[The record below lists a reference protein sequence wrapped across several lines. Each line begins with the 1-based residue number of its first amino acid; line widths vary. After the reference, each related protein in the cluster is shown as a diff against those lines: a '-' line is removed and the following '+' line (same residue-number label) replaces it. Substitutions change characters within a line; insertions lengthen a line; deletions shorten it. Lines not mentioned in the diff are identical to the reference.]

1 MAYRDSGLSYRE
13 IGPRV
18 GRHPATVMRVWN
30 RWVQE
35 GQTDRRER
43 SPQPRHATDREDR
56 HVVHRALTD
65 RTATSRTLAQEL
77 GHVVQQP
84 VSARTFPRRLQQRG
98 LVARRLFLR

>member
-13 IGPRV
+13 IGARV

-35 GQTDRRER
+35 GRTDRRAQ
-43 SPQPRHATDREDR
+43 SLQPRHTTDREDR
-56 HVVHRALTD
+56 HVVRRALTD

-77 GHVVQQP
+77 GCVAQQP
-84 VSARTFPRRLQQRG
+84 LSVRTI
-98 LVARRLFLR
+98 